1 MKKTILT
8 LMITGSFATGSVM
21 LVGCGDSPKPAEEHA
36 MESEH
41 EHAEDEE
48 HQGHMDGDMHE
59 DGEEHGDEHV
69 FACPMHAEI
78 TGNEGDKCSECGMD
92 LEMVAH
98 EHAESEADGNDED
111 GHDHEH

>member
-8 LMITGSFATGSVM
+8 LMVAGSFAIGSVM

-36 MESEH
+36 MEGEH

-48 HQGHMDGDMHE
+48 
-59 DGEEHGDEHV
+59 EHV
-69 FACPMHAEI
+69 FACPMHPEI
-78 TGNEGDKCSECGMD
+78 TGNEGDKCSECGME

-98 EHAESEADGNDED
+98 EHEEDEADGNDED
-111 GHDHEH
+111 GHEHEH